1 MNRPYIKVYE
11 EERELTVMLLI
22 DVSGSRNF
30 GTVSQMK
37 RDTMT
42 EVAATLAFST
52 IENNDKVGVIFF
64 SDQVEKFIPPKK
76 GKSHVLHIIR
86 ELLSFEP
93 EHTGTNIN
101 AALQYLTNA
110 QKRRCAA
117 FLISDFIDVQ
127 FDKVQSTKGEVAP
140 VVIAARKHDLN
151 AIQIYDRRDAEI
163 PNVGLLKV
171 RDPETGARVWADTS
185 LASVRNAYGQ
195 AWKDQ
200 QAALDYMTVDYEK
213 YSKEWGSAYDAR
225 TQLIKEFV
233 DNYGLTVSEENA
245 DTLKELVTNGSL
257 VTDKQKKQNAVD
269 KICKNMKF
277 ERADEYQYA
286 AVVKNTT
293 DFNFKTFQVRV
304 NLLDKDDVIVES
316 TYASVNNWEAGQK
329 AKFDFWY
336 DGDFEKISVK
346 SDYWDAE

>member
-1 MNRPYIKVYE
+1 MTSEELLQRVRKIEIKTHGLSRNIFAGEYHSQFKGRGMAFSEVREYQPGDDVRSIDWNVTARMNRPYIKVYE

-37 RDTMT
+37 RDTMA

-86 ELLSFEP
+86 ELLTFEP

-110 QKRRCAA
+110 QKRRCTA
-117 FLISDFIDVQ
+117 FLISDMMDPQ
-127 FDKVQSTKGEVAP
+127 FSATPVKKGEVAP
-140 VVIAARKHDLN
+140 IVIASRKHDLS

-163 PNVGLLKV
+163 PNIGLVKL

-185 LASVRNAYGQ
+185 LVGVREAYAK
-195 AWKDQ
+195 AWHNQ
-200 QAALDYMTVDYEK
+200 QEALENIYTKTGMRNI
-213 YSKEWGSAYDAR
+213 SLR
-225 TQLIKEFV
+225 TDEDFV
-233 DNYGLTVSEENA
+233 KALMR
-245 DTLKELVTNGSL
+245 LF
-257 VTDKQKKQNAVD
+257 KQ
-269 KICKNMKF
+269 
-277 ERADEYQYA
+277 
-286 AVVKNTT
+286 
-293 DFNFKTFQVRV
+293 
-304 NLLDKDDVIVES
+304 
-316 TYASVNNWEAGQK
+316 
-329 AKFDFWY
+329 
-336 DGDFEKISVK
+336 
-346 SDYWDAE
+346 